1 MIHLAKKQRER
12 NGRVKRD
19 AALERE
25 KNNRRTANAPRER
38 NANHHAEGQAA
49 QINRQE
55 GGEGKGS

>member
-25 KNNRRTANAPRER
+25 KNHRRTADASREG
-38 NANHHAEGQAA
+38 NANYYSEGQAA

-55 GGEGKGS
+55 SGKGKGS